1 MAALVPA
8 GDRRRR
14 NSDRVNRARARVVVT
29 ADRIDIGHE
38 LGTRRVAR
46 RDLQDLKT
54 DRDGLGWA
62 PHLVLRDGTHHR
74 IECLAA
80 YQREGAALAL
90 GELRAA
96 LDSIPSSDSDPTSR

>member
-1 MAALVPA
+1 MIV
-8 GDRRRR
+8 
-14 NSDRVNRARARVVVT
+14 VNRVRARVVVT
-29 ADRIDIGHE
+29 SDRIDIGHE

-46 RDLQDLKT
+46 RELQDLQT

-96 LDSIPSSDSDPTSR
+96 LDSIPAPGPEPASR